1 MLSGVEGAQKF
12 MVSREVIEGSF
23 HVEYSATALHALTVN
38 DQVCSGKIDSYRGK
52 LMINVCKNVLS
63 LDLAAKP
70 RSCHL
75 FSGS

>member
-1 MLSGVEGAQKF
+1 MLEWGVQSSSGCL
-12 MVSREVIEGSF
+12 GSDRRIISCRIF
-23 HVEYSATALHALTVN
+23 SPTVLHALTVN

-52 LMINVCKNVLS
+52 LLINVCKNVLS